1 MSEKKNTNNT
11 TNTENTDN
19 SEKPA
24 KKFDPKVIRMIIY
37 IAAVILLMTAV
48 VVVFIISQRKKN
60 KNTPP
65 AVSEV
70 VAASEEFSEEVK
82 ETSETESQSEVKSEE
97 VSEETS
103 EQTTEVAKKE
113 KTGKTPLE
121 LHGALAVSG
130 NHIVDENGKAFQ
142 ICGVS
147 THGLGW
153 FPQYVNQDAVYSLR
167 DDFGANTL
175 RLAMY
180 TAEGEGYCTGGN
192 KDNLKKLV
200 TNGLDYCTNAGM
212 YAIIDWHIL
221 HDLDPNVYKDEAKA
235 FFAEMSKKYAQN
247 KNVIYEICNE
257 PNGGTSWA
265 SVKSYAEEI
274 IPVIRANAP
283 DAIII
288 VGTPTWSQDVDVAI
302 KDPIKNQKNIV
313 YAVHFYAD
321 THKDNI
327 RNKVKTA
334 EDAGFPV
341 LISEFS
347 ICDASGNG
355 NNNVSEANTWIKLL
369 DQYGIGFVAWNLSNK
384 NESSSLISA
393 SCNKTAGWSYEELSE
408 SGKWLVSVFN
418 THSDQGS
425 NLGKGKA
432 PSVKAQGGT
441 TDGGNNPQ
449 GPTVKVS
456 ANGNLS
462 VSVSAD
468 NTWNES
474 GAVCTQ
480 LSVKIT
486 NSGTSDRNTWTVKLD
501 MGTSPSVDN
510 IWGGKSSVSGNVI
523 TITPESYNSTVA
535 SGATVSDVGL
545 IVKTAGAVTGI
556 TATVE

>member
-1 MSEKKNTNNT
+1 MSE
-11 TNTENTDN
+11 N
-19 SEKPA
+19 SEP
-24 KKFDPKVIRMIIY
+24 KKKDPKQIRMIIY
-37 IAAVILLMTAV
+37 IAAVIVLMIAV
-48 VVVFIISQRKKN
+48 AVIFIVTQQKKKKAPANQPESAIVVTSE
-60 KNTPP
+60 P
-65 AVSEV
+65 VSEIAEPV
-70 VAASEEFSEEVK
+70 SEKEEA
-82 ETSETESQSEVKSEE
+82 SEE
-97 VSEETS
+97 VSEEAS
-103 EQTTEVAKKE
+103 EITTEKE
-113 KTGKTPLE
+113 VTEEKKTGKTPFE
-121 LHGALAVSG
+121 LHGALAVDG
-130 NHIVDENGKAFQ
+130 NHIVDENGKPFQ

-200 TNGLDYCTNAGM
+200 TNGVDYCTNAGM

-235 FFAEMSKKYAQN
+235 FFAEMSKKYANN

-274 IPVIRANAP
+274 IPVIRANSP
-283 DAIII
+283 DAIIV

-302 KDPIKNQKNIV
+302 KDPIKNPKNIV

-327 RNKVKTA
+327 RNKVKAA

-355 NNNVSEANTWIKLL
+355 FNNVAEANTWISLL
-369 DQYGIGFVAWNLSNK
+369 DKYGIGFVAWNLSNK
-384 NESSSLISA
+384 NESSSLIAS
-393 SCNKTAGWSYEELSE
+393 SCNKTAGWSYDDLSE

-432 PSVKAQGGT
+432 PSVAAQAPA
-441 TDGGNNPQ
+441 GNPSNPQ
-449 GPTVKVS
+449 APTVKVT
-456 ANGNLS
+456 AGGGLS
-462 VSVSAD
+462 VAVSAD

-480 LSVKIT
+480 LAIKIS
-486 NSGTSDRNTWTVKLD
+486 NSGTADKSTWTVKLD
-501 MGTSPSVDN
+501 VGTSPSVDN
-510 IWGGKSSVSGNVI
+510 IWGGKASISGNVI

-535 SGATVSDVGL
+535 SGSVVSDVGL
-545 IVKTAGAVTGI
+545 IIKTGGAVTNI
-556 TATVE
+556 NASVQ

>member
-1 MSEKKNTNNT
+1 
-11 TNTENTDN
+11 
-19 SEKPA
+19 
-24 KKFDPKVIRMIIY
+24 MIIY

-48 VVVFIISQRKKN
+48 VVVFIISQKKKN
-60 KNTPP
+60 TNTPQV
-65 AVSEV
+65 VSEV
-70 VAASEEFSEEVK
+70 IRSSEEFSEEVK
-82 ETSETESQSEVKSEE
+82 ETSETKPQSEVKSEE
-97 VSEETS
+97 VSEEAS
-103 EQTTEVAKKE
+103 EQTTEVAEKE

-200 TNGLDYCTNAGM
+200 TNGVDYCTNAGM

-355 NNNVSEANTWIKLL
+355 NNNISEANTWIKLL

-486 NSGTSDRNTWTVKLD
+486 NSGTTNRDTWIVKLD

-556 TATVE
+556 SGTVE